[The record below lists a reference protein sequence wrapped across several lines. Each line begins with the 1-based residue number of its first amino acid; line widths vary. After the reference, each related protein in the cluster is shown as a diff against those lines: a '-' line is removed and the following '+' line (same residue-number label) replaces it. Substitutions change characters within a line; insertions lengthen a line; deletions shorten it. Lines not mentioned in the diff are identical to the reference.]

1 MRPARKGDS
10 LIVCRLSL
18 FGERKEEKG
27 RRKKGG
33 RMRKGKGGFV
43 DRVSFIVVRGKEG
56 GKRKEEEGRKNE
68 EGERGIR

>member
-18 FGERKEEKG
+18 FGERKEE
-27 RRKKGG
+27 
-33 RMRKGKGGFV
+33 
-43 DRVSFIVVRGKEG
+43 
-56 GKRKEEEGRKNE
+56 EGRKNE